1 MADTD
6 ALEFLYYFF
15 GFWLFIFRP
24 DFRAQTLERWRQ
36 RRGLEHLM
44 TILDIFIPTVCGLV
58 PLYLIYLALS
68 A

>member
-44 TILDIFIPTVCGLV
+44 TILGIFIPAASWAG
-58 PLYLIYLALS
+58 PLYLIYLAFRG
-68 A
+68 